1 MEKFKIN
8 VKTEIAIGEI
18 FGVLNRAH
26 AILAEAEYSA
36 KSKRFNEVQKQIT
49 VVRTMLDKVETT
61 ITETIEKQD

>member
-1 MEKFKIN
+1 MKEFKIN
-8 VKTEIAIGEI
+8 VKTEIAIGEV

-26 AILAEAEYSA
+26 EILVEAEYSA

-49 VVRTMLDKVETT
+49 AVRTMLDQVETT